1 MPRGSRVLST
11 YTVFRQ
17 QPTFPLLADELP
29 PRGSPL
35 MSSPNRGPL
44 DQLLQLRQSSSKF
57 PDRVSNILY
66 GQEYQQW
73 VEGILG
79 KDVVQELVD
88 WLDGV
93 CRRISHLRFLP
104 KSS

>member
-1 MPRGSRVLST
+1 MDQECLVHT
-11 YTVFRQ
+11 YTLFRQ

-29 PRGSPL
+29 PWGSLP

-44 DQLLQLRQSSSKF
+44 DQLLQLRRSSSKF
-57 PDRVSNILY
+57 PDRLSNIVY
-66 GQEYQQW
+66 GQEYQLW
-73 VEGILG
+73 VEGTLE

-93 CRRISHLRFLP
+93 RRHISPSPLTQFVV
-104 KSS
+104 

>member
-1 MPRGSRVLST
+1 MDQECLVHT
-11 YTVFRQ
+11 YTLFRQ

-29 PRGSPL
+29 PWGSLP

-44 DQLLQLRQSSSKF
+44 DQLLQLKQSSSKF
-57 PDRVSNILY
+57 PDKLSNILY

-73 VEGILG
+73 VKNTLG
-79 KDVVQELVD
+79 DDVVSELVD

-93 CRRISHLRFLP
+93 RRRISHLCFLLT
-104 KSS
+104 SL